1 MSPKPAP
8 LRIVSYGF
16 PQNPPEPASG
26 HVIVPDYDPADDE
39 RLIDMWLNL
48 FRSPNTRESYSFAVR
63 SFRAHAAKPL
73 AAVTVDDLQDWL
85 DTDQAP
91 ATKNARMTAIRSLY
105 RTGMDTGYL
114 RFNPT
119 AVLRLH
125 GVKENRAE
133 KILSE
138 SDVATLLQYPMPPRN
153 RALLFLLYAGGLRI
167 SEAINLKWRDFQ
179 RVDGGF
185 QINVFGKGEKTR
197 VVRLPVTVGEMIENL
212 SNIESDPDTFIF
224 PKANDKTKPLCR
236 IQAYRIVKDVAKRAG
251 VNPETSPHWF
261 RHAHAS
267 HSLENGA
274 PLPLVQ
280 QTLGHSSIKTTG
292 VYLHCR
298 PGDSSGLR
306 LVLPD
311 PIL

>member
-1 MSPKPAP
+1 MRPNPAP
-8 LRIVSYGF
+8 LRVLSYSFPQHPPAPGPVIVSD
-16 PQNPPEPASG
+16 S
-26 HVIVPDYDPADDE
+26 DTADDE
-39 RLIDMWLNL
+39 RLIEMWLNL
-48 FRSPNTRESYSFAVR
+48 FRSPNTRESYGFAVR
-63 SFRAHAAKPL
+63 SFRAHVAKPL

-185 QINVFGKGEKTR
+185 QITVFGKGEKTR

-212 SNIESDPDTFIF
+212 SNVDSDSDTFIF
-224 PKANDKTKPLCR
+224 HKARDPSRPMCR
-236 IQAYRIVKDVAKRAG
+236 IQAHRIIKSIAERAG
-251 VNPETSPHWF
+251 VNHDVSAHWF

-267 HSLENGA
+267 HSLDHGA

-280 QTLGHSSIKTTG
+280 KTLGHSSIKTTG
-292 VYLHCR
+292 LYLHCR
-298 PGDSSGLR
+298 PDESSGLH
-306 LVLPD
+306 LVLPE
-311 PIL
+311 PVL